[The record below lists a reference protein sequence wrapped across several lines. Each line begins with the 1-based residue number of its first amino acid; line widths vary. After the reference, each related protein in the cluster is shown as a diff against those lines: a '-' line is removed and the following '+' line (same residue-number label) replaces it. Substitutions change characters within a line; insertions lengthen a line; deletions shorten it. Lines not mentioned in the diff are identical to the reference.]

1 MILGGFISNLVKAI
15 FKSRPNRFIAEV
27 EINGEIVK
35 AHVPNTGRCK
45 ELLVEGAVV
54 YLRPSDNPNRK
65 TKYSLYY
72 VENNGALVAMVSQ
85 EANKLVFDAIK
96 NNNIEELSG
105 YSIIESE
112 KTIGNSRI
120 DIYLANHDGKDDL
133 DSKGKGESE
142 CQIIDETYVE
152 VKSVTLI
159 KEGVA
164 QFPDAPTDRG
174 RKHLEELI
182 SLKKQGM
189 RAVVFF
195 LIEHPNGNFFRPN
208 WENDPK
214 FSETLLKA
222 YDNGVEI
229 LVYKTK
235 NTLDAIEVLGD
246 SLNFDLNE

>member
-1 MILGGFISNLVKAI
+1 M
-15 FKSRPNRFIAEV
+15 
-27 EINGEIVK
+27 
-35 AHVPNTGRCK
+35 PNTGRCK
-45 ELLVEGAVV
+45 ELLVEDAVV
-54 YLRPSDNPNRK
+54 YLKPSDNPNRK

-72 VENNGALVAMVSQ
+72 VENNGVLVAMFSG
-85 EANKLVFDAIK
+85 EANKIVFDAIQ
-96 NNNIEELSG
+96 NNKIKELSG

-120 DIYLANHDGKDDL
+120 DIYLANQNESLNDDNQGF
-133 DSKGKGESE
+133 DV
-142 CQIIDETYVE
+142 IDETYVE

-159 KEGVA
+159 KDGVA

-182 SLKKQGM
+182 ALKNKGI

-195 LIEHPNGNFFRPN
+195 LIEHPNGNSFRPN

-214 FSETLLKA
+214 FSQTLLEA
-222 YDNGVEI
+222 YECGVEI

-235 NTLDAIEVLGD
+235 NTLNSIELVGECLKFN
-246 SLNFDLNE
+246 LLE

>member
-1 MILGGFISNLVKAI
+1 M
-15 FKSRPNRFIAEV
+15 
-27 EINGEIVK
+27 
-35 AHVPNTGRCK
+35 PNTGRCK
-45 ELLVEGAVV
+45 ELLVEDAIV

-72 VENNGALVAMVSQ
+72 VENKGALVAMFSG
-85 EANKLVFDAIK
+85 EANKIVFNAIK
-96 NNNIEELSG
+96 ENKIKELSN

-120 DIYLANHDGKDDL
+120 DIYLANNNQNN
-133 DSKGKGESE
+133 E
-142 CQIIDETYVE
+142 CEIIDETYVE

-182 SLKKQGM
+182 SLKKEGI

-195 LIEHPNGNFFRPN
+195 LIEHPNGNSFRPN
-208 WENDPK
+208 WENDPN
-214 FSETLLKA
+214 FSRTLVKA
-222 YDNGVEI
+222 YENGVEI
-229 LVYKTK
+229 LVYKTQ
-235 NTLDAIEVLGD
+235 NTLDSIELVGD
-246 SLNFDLNE
+246 CLEFNLNE

>member
-1 MILGGFISNLVKAI
+1 MEL
-15 FKSRPNRFIAEV
+15 
-27 EINGEIVK
+27 NGEIVK

-45 ELLVEGAVV
+45 ELLVEDAVV
-54 YLRPSDNPNRK
+54 YLKPSDNPNRK

-72 VENNGALVAMVSQ
+72 VENNGALVAMFSG
-85 EANKLVFDAIK
+85 EANKIVFDAIQ
-96 NNNIEELSG
+96 NNKIKELSG

-120 DIYLANHDGKDDL
+120 DIYLANHNERLNDEDKCSDF
-133 DSKGKGESE
+133 
-142 CQIIDETYVE
+142 IDETYVE

-159 KEGVA
+159 KDGIA

-182 SLKKQGM
+182 SLKKEGI

-195 LIEHPNGNFFRPN
+195 LIEHPNGNSFRPN

-214 FSETLLKA
+214 FSQTLVEA
-222 YDNGVEI
+222 YESGVEI
-229 LVYKTK
+229 LVYKTE
-235 NTLDAIEVLGD
+235 NTLNNIELVGECLKFN
-246 SLNFDLNE
+246 LVK

>member
-1 MILGGFISNLVKAI
+1 MEL
-15 FKSRPNRFIAEV
+15 
-27 EINGEIVK
+27 NGEIVK

-45 ELLVEGAVV
+45 ELLVEDAVV
-54 YLRPSDNPNRK
+54 YLKPSDNPNRK

-72 VENNGALVAMVSQ
+72 VENNGVLVAMFSG
-85 EANKLVFDAIK
+85 EANKIVFDAIQ
-96 NNNIEELSG
+96 NNKIKELSG

-112 KTIGNSRI
+112 KTIGISRI
-120 DIYLANHDGKDDL
+120 DIYLANQNESLNDDNQGF
-133 DSKGKGESE
+133 DV
-142 CQIIDETYVE
+142 IDETYVE

-159 KEGVA
+159 KDGVA

-182 SLKKQGM
+182 ALKNKGI

-195 LIEHPNGNFFRPN
+195 LIEHPNGNSFRPN

-214 FSETLLKA
+214 FSQTLLEA
-222 YDNGVEI
+222 YECGVEI

-235 NTLDAIEVLGD
+235 NTLNSIELVGECLKFN
-246 SLNFDLNE
+246 LLE

>member
-1 MILGGFISNLVKAI
+1 M
-15 FKSRPNRFIAEV
+15 
-27 EINGEIVK
+27 
-35 AHVPNTGRCK
+35 PNTGRCK
-45 ELLVEGAVV
+45 ELLVEDAVV

-72 VENNGALVAMVSQ
+72 VENKGALVAMFSQ
-85 EANKLVFDAIK
+85 EANKIVFDAIK
-96 NNNIEELSG
+96 KNKVKELSN

-112 KTIGNSRI
+112 KTIGSSRI
-120 DIYLANHDGKDDL
+120 DIYLANLKSNFKDNG
-133 DSKGKGESE
+133 DSKSVGEDSKE
-142 CQIIDETYVE
+142 DIMDETYVE

-159 KEGVA
+159 KDGVA

-182 SLKKQGM
+182 SLKKEGI

-195 LIEHPNGNFFRPN
+195 LVEHPNGNSFRPN

-214 FSETLLKA
+214 FSETLVKA
-222 YDNGVEI
+222 YENGVEI

-235 NTLDAIEVLGD
+235 NTMDNIELVGDCLDFN
-246 SLNFDLNE
+246 LNK